1 MARHSCRRVCTGLG
15 RRAFARLAERWGEAR
30 QELKNLKDLKE
41 EQWRATVVAAV
52 RGQRNAAEE
61 PAPEASSSSRAL
73 SPEEEAVLGRDGLVR
88 VRLYPFLT
96 LQTRHLGQLQW
107 LYLGEEHQGL
117 CRYVGS
123 CGPAS

>member
-1 MARHSCRRVCTGLG
+1 MARHSCRRVCTGVG

-88 VRLYPFLT
+88 VRLYPILT
-96 LQTRHLGQLQW
+96 LQTRHLGQLQ
-107 LYLGEEHQGL
+107 
-117 CRYVGS
+117 
-123 CGPAS
+123 